1 MCLGLGLYLGR
12 ELRPFLIGVG
22 KQGVDVLFTGIKA
35 VLCGRRELGHVLSA
49 GKYSLRESGER
60 QRGLMFAPRAVSRES
75 ATNIGKLRSI

>member
-35 VLCGRRELGHVLSA
+35 VLCGRRELGHEFRNT
-49 GKYSLRESGER
+49 YS
-60 QRGLMFAPRAVSRES
+60 QPA
-75 ATNIGKLRSI
+75 NIHSVKASCSYHDHCSLHGPTTEGRKI